1 MARRLP
7 PLNALRAF
15 EAAARL
21 GTLARAAEE
30 LSVTPSAIGHQV
42 RNLEETLGV
51 RLFDADGGVRRLSPA
66 GRRLQAELGDAFD
79 RLDLVCRSLAGG
91 TRAVELHIAVTP
103 TFAIRWLVPRLGRF
117 HARHPDVAVHIAT
130 TTKPVDLARD
140 ALDAALQ
147 FGKPPWRGLASDLL
161 FMEDVFP
168 VCRPG
173 LVATR
178 PRRAAT
184 PLDPMMLKGHTL
196 LHSSARRDDWA
207 NWLAAAGVD
216 TAAVDPSRGLV
227 FDITTMAIDS
237 AEAGMGVAITR
248 EAQVL
253 DALRSGRLVAPFARD
268 LLRGEGCWFL
278 TLPRRRDEPAIAAF
292 RAWLLQEAAQH
303 EGAEASSS
311 RPAKPTKVTA

>member
-30 LSVTPSAIGHQV
+30 LRVTPSAIGHQV
-42 RNLEETLGV
+42 RNLEETLDV
-51 RLFDADGGVRRLSPA
+51 RLFEADGATRRLSPA
-66 GRRLQAELGDAFD
+66 GRRLLAELGDAFD
-79 RLDLVCRSLAGG
+79 RLDLVCRALAGTG
-91 TRAVELHIAVTP
+91 RAIELHIAVTP

-117 HARHPDVAVHIAT
+117 HARHPEVAVHITT
-130 TTKPVDLARD
+130 TTKPVDLAREG
-140 ALDAALQ
+140 LDAALQ
-147 FGKPPWRGLASDLL
+147 FGKPPWRGRAADLL

-173 LVATR
+173 LIAAR
-178 PRRAAT
+178 PRRGAAPFD
-184 PLDPMMLKGHTL
+184 PLMLKGHTL

-207 NWLAAAGVD
+207 HWLKAAGVPEAD
-216 TAAVDPSRGLV
+216 VDPSRGLV

-237 AEAGMGVAITR
+237 AAAGMGIAITR

-253 DALRSGRLVAPFARD
+253 DALRTGRLVAPFARD
-268 LLRGEGCWFL
+268 LLRGEGCYFL

-292 RAWLLQEAAQH
+292 RAWLLQEAV
-303 EGAEASSS
+303 GVDIGG
-311 RPAKPTKVTA
+311 KVTA